1 MLIKKTA
8 THARASL
15 LDRLI
20 DQEPESQEE
29 SRPLR
34 ALPIREW
41 KQAFLRD
48 LEWLLNTY
56 CPIVQEELAKRQRT
70 VIDYGMMDFSTF
82 FTHST
87 EDHQK
92 LVELFKNTLSTYEP
106 RLKDVSI
113 KISSKNNSLS
123 HNELQ
128 VGLDARLDATLLMD
142 GVEEPI
148 SFRIK
153 GGHHGGV
160 KIVNE

>member
-15 LDRLI
+15 VDRLI
-20 DQEPESQEE
+20 DLEPESQQE
-29 SRPLR
+29 SHPLR
-34 ALPIREW
+34 ALPIRQW

-56 CPIVQEELAKRQRT
+56 CPIVEEELAKRQRT

-87 EDHQK
+87 EDHQR
-92 LVELFKNTLSTYEP
+92 LINLFKDTLAIYEP
-106 RLKDVSI
+106 RLKDVCI
-113 KISSKNNSLS
+113 KIAPKQDSSS

-128 VGLDARLDATLLMD
+128 IGLDARLDATLLMD

-153 GGHHGGV
+153 GGVRGGV